1 MSIPE
6 TSDQRIP
13 GCMTRVESGTP
24 ASPRHTGP
32 PDGLEEK
39 GTPVLDIQTTGR
51 GNVTVAVRG
60 ELDLR
65 HAPALRAAITALLNR
80 GDVTAIDLD
89 LSAVTA
95 ADPSG
100 LGTVIVA
107 HRIAAGVGVD
117 LRLTEVSPLTG
128 RLLRLLGA
136 DELVPAQ
143 RQAERIPEATLL

>member
-1 MSIPE
+1 M
-6 TSDQRIP
+6 
-13 GCMTRVESGTP
+13 
-24 ASPRHTGP
+24 
-32 PDGLEEK
+32 
-39 GTPVLDIQTTGR
+39 LDIQTTGR
-51 GNVTVAVRG
+51 GKITVAVRG

-65 HAPALRAAITALLNR
+65 NAPALRAAITALLNR

-89 LSAVTA
+89 LGAVTS

-107 HRIAAGVGVD
+107 HRIAAGVGVG

-128 RLLRLLGA
+128 RLLQLLGA

-143 RQAERIPEATLL
+143 RRAERIPQATLL